1 MADDK
6 IKEISLFSR
15 VVNFFTNVLRNSGY
29 KEIPK
34 SDQKDLDR
42 HEEDP
47 PREDEIDNFLYQ
59 ETPSPSEDITKDL
72 KQSNLKPGVFSKAL
86 EYMKALR
93 EHGFSSN
100 SSKSTSTTSRSDKPR
115 SSDKSRS

>member
-1 MADDK
+1 MPDDK
-6 IKEISLFSR
+6 SKEISFFSR

-42 HEEDP
+42 HEDGP

-59 ETPSPSEDITKDL
+59 ETPAPPQKDL

-100 SSKSTSTTSRSDKPR
+100 SSKSTSTTSRSDKTR